1 MPKVVGKKSGLNHV
15 MQTASVGWTQQI
27 ICSLVFYSFHMS
39 LSVEERA
46 LIGHNHRGHII
57 DACSWLEKYIETF
70 I

>member
-1 MPKVVGKKSGLNHV
+1 